1 MGTLERSVSSVGYVG
16 GHAEQ
21 VFLVAEGAPS
31 PPEIEEVSGSWQRS
45 AKKHGIDPVDSSPPR
60 ILTQN
65 ELKDSR
71 EPLDKLIFIAQE
83 EIDQLYKVVREAGYA
98 ALFCDSA
105 GVAVEHRG
113 ENARASQ
120 FEYWGTWLGGVW
132 SEEVEG
138 TNGIG
143 TCIVEE
149 RPITIH
155 KSQHFRSRH
164 INLSC
169 SGAPVFGV
177 DGRLVAVLDVS
188 AIDPELSE
196 RAHALTGAL
205 TTKSARA
212 IEERFFREQFHREWI
227 VAVVPPE
234 GRSIGLLMAVD
245 GDQRIVGVNRAARRV
260 LLLDDRGLQAGV
272 SLWKFFERN
281 LDLFRRKNGTDIC
294 TMLLIADSSDSCPA
308 LITRPDQTIVSSNAV
323 NMNVHTRPRLDS
335 IGTLMKLAPVPQ
347 AHGGGLSPSAMRRV
361 RDYVELH
368 LSETIDLPTL
378 ATVAGLSMHHF
389 ARQFKQ
395 SAGVTPH
402 HYLTQKRLELA
413 QALLTKTELPVS
425 EIAYAAGFSDQS
437 HLARHFRHVL
447 RTTPRAF
454 RDSRN

>member
-1 MGTLERSVSSVGYVG
+1 
-16 GHAEQ
+16 
-21 VFLVAEGAPS
+21 
-31 PPEIEEVSGSWQRS
+31 
-45 AKKHGIDPVDSSPPR
+45 
-60 ILTQN
+60 
-65 ELKDSR
+65 
-71 EPLDKLIFIAQE
+71 
-83 EIDQLYKVVREAGYA
+83 
-98 ALFCDSA
+98 
-105 GVAVEHRG
+105 
-113 ENARASQ
+113 
-120 FEYWGTWLGGVW
+120 
-132 SEEVEG
+132 
-138 TNGIG
+138 
-143 TCIVEE
+143 
-149 RPITIH
+149 
-155 KSQHFRSRH
+155 
-164 INLSC
+164 
-169 SGAPVFGV
+169 
-177 DGRLVAVLDVS
+177 
-188 AIDPELSE
+188 
-196 RAHALTGAL
+196 LTGAL

-234 GRSIGLLMAVD
+234 GQSIGLLLAVD
-245 GDQRIVGVNRAARRV
+245 GDQRIIGVNRAARRT

-294 TMLLIADSSDSCPA
+294 TMLLIAGSSDSCPA
-308 LITRPDQTIVSSNAV
+308 LVTAPDQAIVSSNAA

-335 IGTLMKLAPVPQ
+335 IGTLMKLAPAPQ

-361 RDYVELH
+361 QDYIELH
-368 LSETIDLPTL
+368 LSETIDLSTL

-402 HYLTQKRLELA
+402 HYLTRKRLELA

-454 RDSRN
+454 RDSRS

>member
-1 MGTLERSVSSVGYVG
+1 MDVLGHSVSSFGRVG

-21 VFLVAEGAPS
+21 VYSVAEGAPS
-31 PPEIEEVSGSWQRS
+31 PPEIEEVSSSWQRS
-45 AKKHGIDPVDSSPPR
+45 AKKHGIDPADSSPPR
-60 ILTQN
+60 ILTQS
-65 ELKDSR
+65 ELKDFR
-71 EPLDKLIFIAQE
+71 EPLDKLIFSAQE
-83 EIDQLYKVVREAGYA
+83 ELDQLYKVVREAGYV

-105 GVAVEHRG
+105 GIAVEHRG
-113 ENARASQ
+113 ENSRQNQ

-132 SEEVEG
+132 SEKVEG

-143 TCIVEE
+143 TCIIEE

-155 KSQHFRSRH
+155 RSQHFRSRH

-205 TTKSARA
+205 TTKSARI

-234 GRSIGLLMAVD
+234 GQFIGILLAVD
-245 GDQRIVGVNRAARRV
+245 SDQRIVGANRAARRA
-260 LLLDDRGLQAGV
+260 LLLDDRGLQAGI

-281 LDLFRRKNGTDIC
+281 LDLFRRKNGTDVC
-294 TMLLIADSSDSCPA
+294 TPLMIAGSSDSCPA
-308 LITRPDQTIVSSNAV
+308 LVTPPNQTAASNNAAS
-323 NMNVHTRPRLDS
+323 MLVHTRPRLDS
-335 IGTLMKLAPVPQ
+335 IGTLMKLAPAPQ
-347 AHGGGLSPSAMRRV
+347 PHGGGLSPSAMRRV
-361 RDYVELH
+361 QDYVELH
-368 LSETIDLPTL
+368 LSETIDLSVL
-378 ATVAGLSMHHF
+378 AKVAGLSMHHF

-395 SAGVTPH
+395 SAGVAPH

-413 QALLTKTELPVS
+413 QALLTKTELPLS
-425 EIAYAAGFSDQS
+425 EIAYAAGFFDQS
-437 HLARHFRHVL
+437 HLARQFRVVL
-447 RTTPRAF
+447 GTTPRAF
-454 RDSRN
+454 RESRR